1 MKEGRKL
8 KSIDPMSIVGIHIMP
23 NRNGASNK
31 FSATLDISETEK
43 FIQQKRAEGLKGIG
57 LMHVI
62 MASYV
67 RTVATHPGINRFI
80 RGQKIYARNGVDMC
94 LTIKKKLLLNAPETV
109 IKISLSPEATLDDI
123 YGEVTKLLEENK
135 EIEAENGMDVVAKI
149 LSHMPRVILK
159 MIVWLLKFFDYF
171 GLLPK
176 ALIKVSPFHG
186 SMYLT
191 NMGSLGIDAIFHHL
205 YDFGNLPLF
214 MAMGKKRTEYKL
226 NSDGAVEKLRL
237 MDITIVCD
245 ERICDGH
252 YYASAF
258 KTLKK
263 HIEDPIKLEQKPAK
277 VVCDIK

>member
-8 KSIDPMSIVGIHIMP
+8 RSIDPMSIVGIHLMP

-43 FIQQKRAEGLKGIG
+43 FIQTKRAEGLKGLG
-57 LMHVI
+57 LMHII

-80 RGQKIYARNGVDMC
+80 RGQKIYARNGIEMC
-94 LTIKKKLLLNAPETV
+94 LTIKKKLALNAPETV
-109 IKISLSPEATLDDI
+109 IKICVSPESTLEDI
-123 YGEVTKLLEENK
+123 YAEATRLIEENK
-135 EIEAENGMDVVAKI
+135 EEQAENGMDVVAKI
-149 LSHMPRVILK
+149 LSHMPRIILK
-159 MIVWLLKFFDYF
+159 LIVWVLKFFDYF
-171 GLLPK
+171 GLLPR
-176 ALIKVSPFHG
+176 ALVKVSPFHG
-186 SMYLT
+186 SMFLT

-214 MAMGKKRTEYKL
+214 MAMGKKRTEYGV
-226 NSDGAVEKLRL
+226 NSDGSVQKLRL

-258 KTLKK
+258 KSLKK
-263 HIEDPIKLEQKPAK
+263 HIEDPTTLEEKPKK